1 MSTHAISL
9 IDFQRR
15 DTLRGTLL
23 VSVILHAVL
32 FGVLVTYTTA
42 RISPGRRG
50 PGVGHAGRNSAWERC
65 RGLPGVPLPSP
76 LLSTPTAVA
85 TENTGLYKT
94 EPQPKE
100 VPPPDAQPIPK
111 FKDAVKPEKLERV
124 NKRIQKAEVIPPPP
138 NAVPYG
144 QTGPPTMSY
153 TQMATSAGTGGVADG
168 PGNSFGQRYA
178 WYVASMRSRISA
190 NWLLAT
196 VSPSIATAPRAYLTF
211 EIARDGS
218 ISNAQ
223 ITQSSGIPE
232 VDRSA
237 LRAILASN
245 PLPALPPDYN
255 GGSVHVEFYFD
266 FHKQ

>member
-23 VSVILHAVL
+23 VSVTLHAVL
-32 FGVLVTYTTA
+32 FGVLVTYTML
-42 RISPGRRG
+42 GFHLG
-50 PGVGHAGRNSAWERC
+50 GAGREWGTQGSTRMGAVSS
-65 RGLPGVPLPSP
+65 LPGVPLPSP
-76 LLSTPTAVA
+76 LLSTPAAVA

-94 EPQPKE
+94 EPEPKE

-111 FKDAVKPEKLERV
+111 FKDAVKPEKLEHV
-124 NKRIQKAEVIPPPP
+124 NKRIQKAEVIPPP
-138 NAVPYG
+138 NAIPYG

-153 TQMATSAGTGGVADG
+153 TQMVTSAGTGGVAMG
-168 PGNSFGQRYA
+168 QGNSFGQRYA

-218 ISNAQ
+218 INNVQ

-245 PLPALPPDYN
+245 PLPALPPDYS

>member
-1 MSTHAISL
+1 MSTHTLAL
-9 IDFQRR
+9 IDNQRR

-23 VSVILHAVL
+23 VSVILHAIL
-32 FGVLVTYTTA
+32 FAAILTYTM
-42 RISPGRRG
+42 IGFHLG
-50 PGVGHAGRNSAWERC
+50 AGGQDWGTQGATRMGAVTS
-65 RGLPGVPLPSP
+65 LPGIPLPSP
-76 LLSTPTAVA
+76 KLTTPTTAA

-94 EPQPKE
+94 EPKPKE
-100 VPPPDAQPIPK
+100 DPPPDAQQIPK

-124 NKRIQKAEVIPPPP
+124 NKRIQKAEIMPPP

-153 TQMATSAGTGGVADG
+153 TSMTTSAGTGGVAMG
-168 PGNSFGQRYA
+168 EGNSFGQRYA

-190 NWLLAT
+190 NWLMAT
-196 VSPSIATAPRAYLTF
+196 VSANIATAPRAYLTF
-211 EIARDGS
+211 EISRDGTV
-218 ISNAQ
+218 SNVQ

-245 PLPALPPDYN
+245 PLPALPPDYS
-255 GGSVHVEFYFD
+255 GSSVHVEFYFD
-266 FHKQ
+266 FHRQ